1 MYYRVL
7 KLIQSVNVNNR
18 SIHKYPVPFLK
29 GRPVISSGSQIVSR
43 FSSNK
48 AALCHKIS
56 DALTVEDV
64 KEKKLKKG
72 EVRYLVLEPNIIV

>member
-1 MYYRVL
+1 MYYRVLL

-18 SIHKYPVPFLK
+18 SIPKYPVLFLN
-29 GRPVISSGSQIVSR
+29 GRPIFNSSSQTLSR

-72 EVRYLVLEPNIIV
+72 EVRYLVLA